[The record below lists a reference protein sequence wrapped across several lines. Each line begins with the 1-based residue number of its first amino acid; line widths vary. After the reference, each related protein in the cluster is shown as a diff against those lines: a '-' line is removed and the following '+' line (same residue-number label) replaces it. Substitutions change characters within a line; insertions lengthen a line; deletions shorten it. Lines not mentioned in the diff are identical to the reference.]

1 LPVEVRV
8 VTVDHP
14 LTGRL
19 LRARRV
25 YRQWGRLWL
34 VVELPGGGVG
44 SVEVGDTD
52 VLAAEP
58 IVTAPSGMSTLSGEG
73 ARRLLGLLDACMARL
88 AAGASAERRAEG
100 ADHDQ

>member
-1 LPVEVRV
+1 VRV

-34 VVELPGGGVG
+34 VVELPDGGIG
-44 SVEVGDTD
+44 SVEVADTD

-58 IVTAPSGMSTLSGEG
+58 IVTVPSGMSTLSGEG
-73 ARRLLGLLDACMARL
+73 ARRLLGLLDARMARL
-88 AAGASAERRAEG
+88 ALGAGAS
-100 ADHDQ
+100 